1 MGVRP
6 DIGRERAI
14 LIERDPTSSASPRRD
29 RNPMPARRYLQLDVF
44 ADRPGA
50 GNPLAVVLDAEGL
63 DDDAMQAIA
72 RWTRLPETTFVLPA
86 TSADSDYRIR
96 IFSPRREVPF
106 AGHPS
111 VGTAHAVL
119 EAGLAAPRDG
129 MLVQDGIAGKLPLR
143 VSGEGRKRTL
153 AVRTPKARV
162 LETADPADPRLRDA
176 LTGLPLGALP
186 PALLDGGRRWWLAEL
201 RDEASLRGAEPNWQA
216 IGKLAQDTDS
226 MGLCVFARSDDPV
239 YYLAVRA
246 WVGAPAQFEDA
257 ASGAANAT
265 LAAWLASQDALPGET
280 GFYRISQGREVGH
293 DAIIE
298 LQVDEDGQV
307 WSGGRVV
314 TVVSG
319 RIDW

>member
-1 MGVRP
+1 
-6 DIGRERAI
+6 
-14 LIERDPTSSASPRRD
+14 
-29 RNPMPARRYLQLDVF
+29 MPRRYLQCDVF

-63 DDDAMQAIA
+63 DDDTMQAIA
-72 RWTRLPETTFVLPA
+72 RWTRLPETTFVFPP
-86 TSADSDYRIR
+86 TSPDASYGIR

-119 EAGLAAPRDG
+119 EAGVATPRDG
-129 MLVQDGIAGKLPLR
+129 LLVQEGKAGLLPLR
-143 VSGEGRKRTL
+143 VSGEGRERTI

-162 LETADPADPRLRDA
+162 VEIAEPGDARLRNVLA
-176 LTGLPLGALP
+176 GLPLGALP
-186 PALLDGGRRWWLAEL
+186 QALMDGGRRWWLAEL
-201 RDEASLRGAEPNWQA
+201 ADETSLRSATPDWDAVER
-216 IGKLAQDTDS
+216 LANATDS

-246 WVGAPAQFEDA
+246 WVGAPARFEDA

-265 LAAWLASQDALPGET
+265 LAAWLADRDALPGDS
-280 GFYRISQGREVGH
+280 GFYRVSQGREVGH

-298 LQVDEDGQV
+298 LTVADGEV
-307 WSGGRVV
+307 WSGGRVCG
-314 TVVSG
+314 VVRG
-319 RIDW
+319 EIEW

>member
-1 MGVRP
+1 MT
-6 DIGRERAI
+6 
-14 LIERDPTSSASPRRD
+14 LPTHA
-29 RNPMPARRYLQLDVF
+29 ARRYVQVDVF

-63 DDDAMQAIA
+63 DDAAMQAIA
-72 RWTRLPETTFVLPA
+72 RWTRLPETTFVFPA
-86 TSADSDYRIR
+86 TSDDASYRLR

-119 EAGLAAPRDG
+119 EAGLATPRDG
-129 MLVQDGIAGKLPLR
+129 LLVQDGIAGKLPLR
-143 VSGEGRKRTL
+143 VTGDGPKRTI
-153 AVRTPKARV
+153 AVRTPRARV
-162 LETADPADPRLRDA
+162 QEIASADDPRLQDA
-176 LTGLPLGALP
+176 LRELPLGALP
-186 PALLDGGRRWWLAEL
+186 PALMDGGRRWWLAEL
-201 RDEASLRGAEPNWQA
+201 ANETALRSATPPWPA
-216 IGKLAQDTDS
+216 ITALAQATDS

-246 WVGAPAQFEDA
+246 WVGATGQFEDA

-265 LAAWLASQDALPGET
+265 LAAWLTSQNALPSNS
-280 GFYRISQGREVGH
+280 GFYRISQGREVGY

-298 LQVDEDGQV
+298 LTVDADSDV
-307 WSGGRVV
+307 WSGGRVC

-319 RIDW
+319 EIRW

>member
-1 MGVRP
+1 M
-6 DIGRERAI
+6 
-14 LIERDPTSSASPRRD
+14 TQ
-29 RNPMPARRYLQLDVF
+29 RRYLQLDVF

-50 GNPLAVVLDAEGL
+50 GNPLAVVLDADDL
-63 DDDAMQAIA
+63 DDATMQAIA
-72 RWTRLPETTFVLPA
+72 RWTRLPETAFV
-86 TSADSDYRIR
+86 SASSIAGASYRIR

-119 EAGLAAPRDG
+119 DAGLAVPRDG
-129 MLVQDGIAGKLPLR
+129 LLLQDGVAGLLPLR
-143 VSGEGRKRTL
+143 VDGTGIARTI

-162 LETADPADPRLRDA
+162 LEIASATDPRLVDPLRD
-176 LTGLPLGALP
+176 LPLGTLP
-186 PALLDGGRRWWLAEL
+186 PALMDGGRRWWLAEL
-201 RDEASLRGAEPNWQA
+201 ADEAALRAAMPDWNAISLLAERT
-216 IGKLAQDTDS
+216 GS

-265 LAAWLASQDALPGET
+265 LAAWLASQDALPGKD

-298 LQVDEDGQV
+298 LQVDDHGEV
-307 WSGGRVV
+307 WSGGRAC
-314 TVVSG
+314 TIVSG
-319 RIDW
+319 HIDW